1 MPRNGAVLTR
11 YDMCCVICISGAL
24 KNLISAMK
32 RTPPQAVT
40 LLHPGKHA
48 TATMDITCESQISL
62 NCVIS
67 MLYT

>member
-11 YDMCCVICISGAL
+11 YDIHCVIRVSDAV
-24 KNLISAMK
+24 KNLNFAMK
-32 RTPPQAVT
+32 RTPPQAIT
-40 LLHPGKHA
+40 LLHPWKHA
-48 TATMDITCESQISL
+48 KASMDIICESQISL